1 MKKSCV
7 LLLILLFP
15 FCGAIYAQSTQLE
28 KNIVYGHLDGMAMV
42 YDVEIPQE
50 SNGLGIIF
58 VVSGGWHS
66 AQENFEVAKPFW
78 EILLTEGY
86 TLFHLYHPS
95 MPTYKV
101 PDAYEGVKAG
111 LAHIYENAQ
120 TFGVDPDRLG
130 ITGVSSGGHLAL
142 LLAMNVA
149 EEQAA
154 ASSRRLAAVV
164 AFMPPIDLR
173 GVVGNVRATP
183 ALGFDPALAPA
194 LSPVDHVSAD
204 DPPVLLVHGAND
216 TVAIYSDSVR
226 LQNSLESVGA
236 RARLVTLEAGHEIYP
251 EPEMTK
257 AHDAML
263 GWFKNHL

>member
-1 MKKSCV
+1 MKKTYV
-7 LLLILLFP
+7 LLLVILFQ
-15 FCGAIYAQSTQLE
+15 FCGAIQAQNTQLE
-28 KNIVYGHLDGMAMV
+28 KNFVYGHLDGMAMV
-42 YDVEIPQE
+42 YDVEIPE
-50 SNGLGIIF
+50 DSNGLGIVFI
-58 VVSGGWHS
+58 VSGGWHS
-66 AQENFEVAKPFW
+66 AQENFEVTKPFW
-78 EILLTEGY
+78 KILLTEGY

-120 TFGVDPDRLG
+120 AFGADPDRLG

-142 LLAMNVA
+142 LLAMDVD
-149 EEQAA
+149 EEQAVT
-154 ASSRRLAAVV
+154 SSRRLEAVV

-173 GVVGNVRATP
+173 GVVGNARATP
-183 ALGFDPALAPA
+183 ALDFDPALAPA

-216 TVAIYSDSVR
+216 TVAVYSDSVR
-226 LQNSLESVGA
+226 LQSSLESVGA
-236 RARLVTLEAGHEIYP
+236 TARLVTIEGGHEIYP

-257 AHDAML
+257 AHEAML
-263 GWFKNHL
+263 EWFKSHL